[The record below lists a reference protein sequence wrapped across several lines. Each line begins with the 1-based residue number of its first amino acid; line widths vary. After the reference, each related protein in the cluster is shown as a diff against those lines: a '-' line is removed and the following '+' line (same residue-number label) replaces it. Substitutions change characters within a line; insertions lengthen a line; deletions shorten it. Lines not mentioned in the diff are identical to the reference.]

1 MKRFFWVGLLVMVAL
16 IAQAQTPAA
25 PAARPPAAQVP
36 ATPAVPGTKVAVVD
50 FEMAVLES
58 DAGKAATSQFNK
70 EMEPEK
76 ARFEKLE
83 KEVNEIQKKLT
94 DAKTEAEK
102 DPFRRELDTKKIEAD
117 RIQQDAQRKSEDLR
131 QKLLAPIAQ
140 LVNRM
145 VDQYA
150 KANNLAIVFDP
161 NTEPTNIVHH
171 NKAADITAEIMRMMN
186 EEFQK
191 NPKLTPPAAS
201 NAPAPSAKPA
211 Q

>member
-94 DAKTEAEK
+94 
-102 DPFRRELDTKKIEAD
+102 
-117 RIQQDAQRKSEDLR
+117 
-131 QKLLAPIAQ
+131 
-140 LVNRM
+140 
-145 VDQYA
+145 
-150 KANNLAIVFDP
+150 
-161 NTEPTNIVHH
+161 
-171 NKAADITAEIMRMMN
+171 
-186 EEFQK
+186 
-191 NPKLTPPAAS
+191 
-201 NAPAPSAKPA
+201 
-211 Q
+211 